1 LFDLARRFSIGI
13 NLDDPWTYAGL
24 KAPKAIVLP
33 HYVSKLFEG
42 PGGKLLRRMREHE
55 PEVDDRVVSKADGQ
69 EACSSLAERLVAAKI
84 SFVRCWFPWRYF
96 EYSPKPESELGRL
109 VDESYRESP
118 MDTLVDVM
126 ADHGIAVLPVVACG
140 YQRFLPYGLKVDSD
154 KNVYL
159 KRASVHA
166 RLLVRK
172 HKGKIRFWQ
181 IENEP
186 NWWRMHA
193 VGGWREGSTW
203 FSSDFRSQ
211 LLTELNHAVHT
222 EDQGARTIIN
232 LEADAKLAK
241 VAHLASQCDMIGL
254 DFYPNYKRASP
265 IDVSIFAK
273 AKTVARKTGK
283 PVMIVETGYPSGPG
297 LRGYSPVKQAEYV
310 RKACSEALA
319 LDALSAIGIWRYSD
333 SPWKSFPLVENH
345 FGLIDARGR
354 PKPAWTAISESAQN
368 LAS

>member
-1 LFDLARRFSIGI
+1 LFDLTRRFSIGI
-13 NLDDPWTYAGL
+13 DVDDPWTYAGL
-24 KAPKAIVLP
+24 KAPKVIALP
-33 HYVSKLFEG
+33 HYVSKRLDG
-42 PGGKLLRRMREHE
+42 PGMRLLKKMTEREPQTDE
-55 PEVDDRVVSKADGQ
+55 RGVSKADGQ

-96 EYSPKPESELGRL
+96 EHSPKPESELERL
-109 VDESYRESP
+109 VDESYEESP
-118 MDTLVDVM
+118 MDTFVDEM
-126 ADHGIAVLPVVACG
+126 TDHGIAVLPVVACG
-140 YQRFLPYGLKVDSD
+140 YQRFLPYGLKVDIN
-154 KNVYL
+154 KNTYL
-159 KRASVHA
+159 KRAAMHA

-172 HKGKIRFWQ
+172 HKDKIRFWQ

-203 FSSDFRSQ
+203 FNQDFRSQ
-211 LLTELNHAVHT
+211 LLKGLNNAVHT
-222 EDQGARTIIN
+222 EDPDARTIIN

-241 VAHLASQCDMIGL
+241 VAPLTAHCDMIGV

-265 IDVSIFAK
+265 IDLSIFTK
-273 AKTVARKTGK
+273 VKTVAQKTGK
-283 PVMIVETGYPSGPG
+283 SVMIVETGYPSGPA

-319 LDALSAIGIWRYSD
+319 LEALSAIGIWRYSD

-345 FGLIDARGR
+345 FGLIDSQGR
-354 PKPAWTAISESAQN
+354 PKPAWTALSEAAQS